1 MSTNRPF
8 APETAAAQALH
19 YLDKETGA
27 VAPPIHPT
35 STFARDESY
44 ELIGGYN

>member
-1 MSTNRPF
+1 MSTNRPL

-19 YLDKETGA
+19 FQDKETGA

-35 STFARDESY
+35 STFARGEDY